1 MKKTTSIL
9 ITAAVSFAVS
19 GIISAAGFEN
29 DVKAV
34 SEKLMVN
41 AGGEQIEIADP
52 IPVPS
57 EELIT
62 SGPKWWSVTFFGS
75 AHRHAAKSAL
85 KAMNKALFP
94 DIAAAK
100 DILID
105 QSNDEGGHRSGE
117 LNGGPV
123 KEIWFGN
130 TPFSRGGV
138 LGNYTQF
145 KFNEAYSRLGTICH
159 LTQDQAVPVH
169 AANIKHG
176 ISDSFEGY
184 YGNDVNITT
193 RRSDV
198 DREPWE
204 YYQVLQD
211 ETRSKLPGWTDPKTG
226 LPYWVAAPDAPR
238 FGEDIT
244 NGPWGHYGG
253 RKNRD
258 VWAVPPPQNNN
269 DSGNNNNIWITE
281 HAEIRQDQLNISG
294 EVTISVLESAS
305 KRLPPLVQNLSV
317 STTTLRFSDGVK
329 AGYSVKFNVYENRA
343 PGILYTM
350 YVYRDGQLLGE
361 AFQGAA
367 SLFPPKKD
375 EGMMFSGAL
384 TAAWAG
390 VVNFEPLPPGT
401 YTLDLR
407 VTDEDDNVTPDM
419 VNDDAI
425 PENDTKK
432 TIVIE

>member
-1 MKKTTSIL
+1 M
-9 ITAAVSFAVS
+9 
-19 GIISAAGFEN
+19 
-29 DVKAV
+29 KAV
-34 SEKLMVN
+34 RDKLLVDT
-41 AGGEQIEIADP
+41 GGEKIEIADP
-52 IPVPS
+52 VPVPAD
-57 EELIT
+57 ELIT

-75 AHRHAAKSAL
+75 AHRHAAKAAL
-85 KAMNKALFP
+85 KAINKSLFP
-94 DIAAAK
+94 DIAAVK
-100 DILID
+100 DIIID
-105 QSNDEGGHRSGE
+105 KSNDESGHLSGE
-117 LNGGPV
+117 MNGGPV

-130 TPFSRGGV
+130 TPFSKGGV
-138 LGNYTQF
+138 LTNYTQF
-145 KFNEAYSRLGTICH
+145 KFQEAYERLGTLCH

-176 ISDSFEGY
+176 MSDSFEGF
-184 YGNDVNITT
+184 YGNDVNITA

-204 YYQVLQD
+204 YYQVLQN
-211 ETRSKLPGWTDPKTG
+211 ETRSKLPGWTDPETG
-226 LPYWVAAPDAPR
+226 LPYWVPAPDAPR

-244 NGPWGHYGG
+244 YGPWGHYGG

-258 VWAVPPPQNNN
+258 VWAVPPPQNNS
-269 DSGNNNNIWITE
+269 DGGNNNNTWITA
-281 HAEIRQDQLNISG
+281 HPEIRQEQLNISG
-294 EVTISVLESAS
+294 EVTVSVLESAS
-305 KRLPPLVQNLSV
+305 KRLPPLVQNLSI
-317 STTTLRFSDGVK
+317 STVAALGTGQ
-329 AGYSVKFNVYENRA
+329 AAYIVKFNVYDNRT
-343 PGILYTM
+343 PGVLYTL

-361 AFQGAA
+361 ALQGAA

-407 VTDEDDNVTPDM
+407 VTDEDDNVTPDI
-419 VNDDAI
+419 VNEDAI